1 MPFIS
6 RNVLED
12 KDAWGELARFGIKM
26 VPVVTRGD
34 GWANG
39 QILRDVA
46 KIAGIELPEQTM
58 LEPREL
64 ARRIDII
71 LTAEQ
76 RFFGQMP
83 EEQMQAQVPGRPR
96 SFANLAWHTFNVI
109 DAWLELIVDGQALI
123 EGAYSRNAPE
133 GGARKADI
141 LAYGADV
148 QSRFNAWWAE
158 DGASLEWDEMADV
171 YYGDQSLHDFLER
184 TTWHAGQHTRQM
196 MMILETFIGI
206 TPKDPLGPDMW
217 VGLPMPEKVWDDEK
231 PIA

>member
-1 MPFIS
+1 
-6 RNVLED
+6 
-12 KDAWGELARFGIKM
+12 M
-26 VPVVTRGD
+26 VPIVTRGED
-34 GWANG
+34 YANG

-46 KIAGIELPEQTM
+46 RIAGISLAGQEMLP
-58 LEPREL
+58 PAEL

-83 EEQMQAQVPGRPR
+83 EAKMQGQVPGRPR

-109 DAWLELIVDGQALI
+109 DAWLELVVDGQPLVD
-123 EGAYSRNAPE
+123 GAYNRNAPA
-133 GGARKADI
+133 GKDSKAAI

-148 QSRFNAWWAE
+148 QKRFAAWWSTA
-158 DGASLEWDEMADV
+158 GPHLEYDEMADV

-196 MMILETFIGI
+196 MMILETFIGVL
-206 TPKDPLGPDMW
+206 PKDPLGPEMW
-217 VGLPMPEKVWDDEK
+217 KGLPMPEKVWDDEK